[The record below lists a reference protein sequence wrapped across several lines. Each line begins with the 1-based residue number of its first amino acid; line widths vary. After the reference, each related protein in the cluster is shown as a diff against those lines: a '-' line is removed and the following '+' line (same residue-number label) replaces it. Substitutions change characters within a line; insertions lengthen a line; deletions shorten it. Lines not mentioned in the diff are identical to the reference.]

1 MQLENLKTNYLGKE
15 FIYYKEIDST
25 QDEIW
30 RRIKNN
36 NIKNGTIIMAD
47 IQTKGKGTHGRI
59 WHTDETENIAFSL
72 YIKTDCNIKNVEGIT
87 IAIAEILV
95 RIFKQKYN
103 IQLDIK
109 KPNDIMFNNKKLGG
123 ILTESKINADKVKL
137 LVIGIGINTEK
148 ANFTKDIENIAT
160 SIKKEFG
167 INVDRMKII
176 SSFCNEFEKL
186 LVINKI

>member
-1 MQLENLKTNYLGKE
+1 
-15 FIYYKEIDST
+15 
-25 QDEIW
+25 
-30 RRIKNN
+30 
-36 NIKNGTIIMAD
+36 
-47 IQTKGKGTHGRI
+47 
-59 WHTDETENIAFSL
+59 
-72 YIKTDCNIKNVEGIT
+72 
-87 IAIAEILV
+87 
-95 RIFKQKYN
+95 
-103 IQLDIK
+103 
-109 KPNDIMFNNKKLGG
+109 MFNNKKLGG
-123 ILTESKINADKVKL
+123 ILTESKVNADKVKL

>member
-1 MQLENLKTNYLGKE
+1 MKQ
-15 FIYYKEIDST
+15 
-25 QDEIW
+25 
-30 RRIKNN
+30 
-36 NIKNGTIIMAD
+36 
-47 IQTKGKGTHGRI
+47 
-59 WHTDETENIAFSL
+59 NIAFSL

-123 ILTESKINADKVKL
+123 ILTESKVNADKVKL